1 MPNTK
6 LLTAVLVPALALGTF
21 KLWKA
26 AETSLHAYTA
36 PSAGEIAHVADVA
49 AATHAEAAEKA
60 KHVLTP
66 PFKALAPVAAASDS
80 VPALLSP
87 LVESELPPIGSGP
100 QSVPVPMPAVNATA
114 EDVKAVTVVAAKMA
128 KADIKFQN
136 TDILSASEQGI
147 IQQTILGNGRERT
160 VVTLRNNS
168 PTPLRVGIPA
178 GQLLESGRNSVVVA
192 RPAEAELMPAQSL
205 EIRLVTAALYSANK
219 VSDAAYKPSYKTAPK
234 LEKFLSWVAQHP
246 QVNVPALQTA
256 VLALTENLPLNA
268 LAKFAPANG
277 IASKL
282 STDAFR
288 VETSDLIGAL
298 SALRNSGVALDT
310 IALSIDPQLKIESMI
325 EPLSRESAKRF
336 YGITEEHEW
345 DFWKRELLNGDP
357 GTRHYALFGIARF
370 YPQIALDMLPKWA
383 REVKTHSVYRMSAIQ
398 ALADTQRP
406 EALSI
411 LTALSEELGTTS
423 ELGKAATQAATYLDT
438 RLSKSSANP
447 VVAFRGKNSVSGQ

>member
-6 LLTAVLVPALALGTF
+6 LLTAVLLPALSFGTF

-26 AETSLHAYTA
+26 AETSLHEYSS
-36 PSAGEIAHVADVA
+36 PSASEIAHVADVA
-49 AATHAEAAEKA
+49 ATTHAEAVEKA
-60 KHVLTP
+60 NATITPMLKPLT
-66 PFKALAPVAAASDS
+66 PVAAAADS
-80 VPALLSP
+80 VPASVSA
-87 LVESELPPIGSGP
+87 LVDPELPPIGSGP
-100 QSVPVPMPAVNATA
+100 QSIPVPVVNATKDEVNDLTA
-114 EDVKAVTVVAAKMA
+114 VAAKMA
-128 KADIKFQN
+128 KADIKFQK

-147 IQQTILGNGRERT
+147 VQQTILGNGRERT
-160 VVTLRNNS
+160 IVNLRNNS
-168 PTPLRVGIPA
+168 PTPLRVAIPA
-178 GQLLESGRNSVVVA
+178 GQLLESGRNTVVVA
-192 RPAEAELMPAQSL
+192 RPAEVELMPAQML
-205 EIRLVTAALYSANK
+205 EVRLVTAALYSANK
-219 VSDAAYKPSYKTAPK
+219 VGDSAYKLSYQTAPK
-234 LEKFLSWVAQHP
+234 IENFLAWVVKHP
-246 QVNVPALQTA
+246 DVNAPALQTA

-282 STDAFR
+282 STDGFR
-288 VETSDLIGAL
+288 VDTADLIGAL

-383 REVKTHSVYRMSAIQ
+383 REVKTHAVYRMSAIQ

-406 EALSI
+406 EALPI
-411 LTALSEELGTTS
+411 LQALSDELGATS
-423 ELGKAATQAATYLDT
+423 ELGKAATQAANYLDS
-438 RLSKSSANP
+438 RLSQSRGATA
-447 VVAFRGKNSVSGQ
+447 VAFRGKNSVSGQ